1 MSEPAAGPFNV
12 VGPFSEKA
20 VAPLVDPQLAQEIQ
34 AVAARYPTKM
44 AALLPALHKVQG
56 KYGYISP
63 EAEAFVAA
71 LLDLPPSHVQGAV
84 TFYTLYRTRPMGR
97 HHLQVC
103 RTLSCALAGNEEL
116 IGHLTS
122 KLGIRHGEV
131 TADGRFSL
139 VLVECLG
146 ACGYAPMMQVND
158 DYHENLTLP
167 KVDALLESMK

>member
-1 MSEPAAGPFNV
+1 MSEHGQPFNV
-12 VGPFSEKA
+12 VGPYSP
-20 VAPLVDPQLAQEIQ
+20 APVTPMVDAALGKEIE
-34 AVAARYPTKM
+34 AIAARYPTKM
-44 AALLPALHKVQG
+44 AALLPALHRVQG
-56 KYGYISP
+56 KYGHISP
-63 EAEAFVAA
+63 EAEAFVAG

-84 TFYTLYRTRPMGR
+84 TFYTLFRTRPMGR
-97 HHLQVC
+97 HHIQVC

-116 IGHLTS
+116 IGHLQS

-131 TADGRFSL
+131 TGDGRFSI

-167 KVDALLESMK
+167 KVDALLEGMK